1 MSKLEEEEEIITQYF
16 KKGKIVKYNNSSQ
29 KIQKLATTSFNL
41 KNQKSQNILLKNG
54 VRDRTILLVNNFS
67 FFGDASYKKSY
78 TSTFPQII
86 ALFIGFQIYLYE
98 ASLVLEMKYMI
109 FIFIKILMLT
119 LPNFLQTFS

>member
-1 MSKLEEEEEIITQYF
+1 MT
-16 KKGKIVKYNNSSQ
+16 
-29 KIQKLATTSFNL
+29 AFNL

-67 FFGDASYKKSY
+67 FFGDAPYKKSY

>member
-1 MSKLEEEEEIITQYF
+1 MSKLEEEEEIITHYF
-16 KKGKIVKYNNSSQ
+16 KKGKIVKYNKSSQ
-29 KIQKLATTSFNL
+29 KIQKLVTTSFNL

-54 VRDRTILLVNNFS
+54 VRERRFLLVNNFS
-67 FFGDASYKKSY
+67 FFGDAPYKKSY

>member
-16 KKGKIVKYNNSSQ
+16 KKGKIVKYNKSSQ
-29 KIQKLATTSFNL
+29 KIQKLVTTSFNL

>member
-16 KKGKIVKYNNSSQ
+16 KKGKIVKYNKSSQ
-29 KIQKLATTSFNL
+29 KIQKLVTTSFNL

-98 ASLVLEMKYMI
+98 ASLVLEMKYH
-109 FIFIKILMLT
+109 
-119 LPNFLQTFS
+119 SS

>member
-1 MSKLEEEEEIITQYF
+1 M
-16 KKGKIVKYNNSSQ
+16 
-29 KIQKLATTSFNL
+29 
-41 KNQKSQNILLKNG
+41 
-54 VRDRTILLVNNFS
+54 RDRRILLVNNFG
-67 FFGDASYKKSY
+67 FFGDAPYKKSY

>member
-16 KKGKIVKYNNSSQ
+16 KKGKIVKYNKSSQ
-29 KIQKLATTSFNL
+29 KIQKLVTTSFNL

-54 VRDRTILLVNNFS
+54 VRDRTILLVINFS

>member
-16 KKGKIVKYNNSSQ
+16 KKGKIVKYNKSSQ
-29 KIQKLATTSFNL
+29 KIQKLVTTSFNL

-67 FFGDASYKKSY
+67 FFGDAPYKKSY